1 MPRHAT
7 IVAMADA
14 RKPHSKVRSFVAG
27 SVLGGIV
34 VLVAPH
40 ARKRRR
46 QLSMPRGLAAF
57 EGAPCTDARPDGTL
71 PDARPA
77 AASPPPTA
85 TAAAAAP
92 ATPAAP
98 EPPAAP
104 QG

>member
-1 MPRHAT
+1 
-7 IVAMADA
+7 MADA
-14 RKPHSKVRSFVAG
+14 RKPHHKVRSFVAG
-27 SVLGGIV
+27 SVLGGLV

-71 PDARPA
+71 PDAR
-77 AASPPPTA
+77 
-85 TAAAAAP
+85 AAAAAP
-92 ATPAAP
+92 PAPAAQ
-98 EPPAAP
+98 PPAPRATTASEAPPAPPPPAPAPP

>member
-1 MPRHAT
+1 
-7 IVAMADA
+7 MADA
-14 RKPHSKVRSFVAG
+14 RKPHSKFRSFVAG

-34 VLVAPH
+34 VLAAPH

-77 AASPPPTA
+77 AASQPATATA
-85 TAAAAAP
+85 TAAAP
-92 ATPAAP
+92 EATPAAP
-98 EPPAAP
+98 EPPAP

>member
-1 MPRHAT
+1 
-7 IVAMADA
+7 MADA
-14 RKPHSKVRSFVAG
+14 RKPHHKVRSFVAG
-27 SVLGGIV
+27 SVLGGLV

-77 AASPPPTA
+77 AAPAPPS
-85 TAAAAAP
+85 AAP
-92 ATPAAP
+92 AAGPSQSEARPA
-98 EPPAAP
+98 
-104 QG
+104 

>member
-1 MPRHAT
+1 MARHAT

-14 RKPHSKVRSFVAG
+14 RKPHHKVRSFVAG

-57 EGAPCTDARPDGTL
+57 EGAPCTDARSDGTL

-77 AASPPPTA
+77 AAP
-85 TAAAAAP
+85 AP
-92 ATPAAP
+92 
-98 EPPAAP
+98 PPAAP
-104 QG
+104 AAGPPQSEARPA

>member
-1 MPRHAT
+1 MARHAT

-14 RKPHSKVRSFVAG
+14 RKPHHKVRSFVAG

-57 EGAPCTDARPDGTL
+57 EGAPCFRETLEREESERLARSSQ
-71 PDARPA
+71 RP
-77 AASPPPTA
+77 
-85 TAAAAAP
+85 
-92 ATPAAP
+92 
-98 EPPAAP
+98 
-104 QG
+104 

>member
-1 MPRHAT
+1 
-7 IVAMADA
+7 MADA
-14 RKPHSKVRSFVAG
+14 RKPHHKVRSFVAG

-71 PDARPA
+71 PAAASAAPPAAPVGPAPGDARPA
-77 AASPPPTA
+77 
-85 TAAAAAP
+85 
-92 ATPAAP
+92 
-98 EPPAAP
+98 
-104 QG
+104 